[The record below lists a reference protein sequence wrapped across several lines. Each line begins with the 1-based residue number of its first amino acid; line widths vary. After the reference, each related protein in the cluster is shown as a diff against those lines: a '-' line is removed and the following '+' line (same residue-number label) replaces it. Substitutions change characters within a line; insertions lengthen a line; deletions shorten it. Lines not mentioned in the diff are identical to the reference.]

1 MILKVEK
8 INWDLRT
15 FSHKI
20 HLKLFIVSKFNGIIH
35 KINMSGVPHIVN
47 ESRGNGEKSKKCN
60 SRETHQRFL
69 KYCLSPFILFGQ
81 TLLNQHSRAAAEGRR
96 EARHNLLSS

>member
-1 MILKVEK
+1 MIEVRLLVEK
-8 INWDLRT
+8 D
-15 FSHKI
+15 SKI
-20 HLKLFIVSKFNGIIH
+20 IIGFNKH
-35 KINMSGVPHIVN
+35 VRCPTRRK
-47 ESRGNGEKSKKCN
+47 RKSWEW
-60 SRETHQRFL
+60 REVQKVQFKGATSTFL